1 MGKVKAASN
10 ILKSTLASLKS
21 DFILVQEPY
30 THDNKIQGIPQNWNV
45 FSSTNKKAAIFSP
58 SGNNTPI
65 IISAK
70 ENAVAIKIHT
80 DTHPITLVSAYSS
93 PRENISRTLEDIR
106 SIIQPLSKEE
116 VIICADLNAH
126 HSFWGYSDEDTRGK
140 AVLDFIMGYNLF
152 ICNTSDAPPTH
163 HNYNGSQGWPD
174 LTICSHSLI
183 NSITNWE
190 VLDKITNSD
199 HAYIEITLSN
209 TITSHKMRRYK
220 TLHGNHTK
228 FLNELRPHVPSLIN
242 NIRASRTE
250 SDVHSIAKSIQ
261 QEIITACNKS
271 FKIKSIQIYQNP
283 SWWNQKLEVNKKKVL
298 ALRRR
303 AQRSDPTTRT
313 RRNKIWK
320 IEQAKFIKEIRIAK
334 AIGWKK
340 TCASATNPYG
350 KHYKSAFQKTV
361 LPTQLSVLQDASP
374 QGSMKE
380 IAQDIL
386 NKIFPFPTTTI
397 NPLSH
402 SSSTRNDIPFSKQ
415 EITHVIK
422 SLPNG
427 KAPGIDG
434 IDNLILKSLNKEFPD
449 LLHSLFNKCLETST
463 FPDSFK
469 ISNIILFQKLGK
481 DPKLPTSYR
490 PIALLPTLGKA
501 LEKLLTQRLTFYLE
515 KNNKLNSNQHGFRE
529 GKSVDSAIS
538 SLMDKIATAR
548 REGLHVIALS
558 LDIKGAFDNILHQAI
573 LNNLIKNEAP
583 PNIINIFANL
593 LKNRKIILNTQDG
606 IAIRDQLKGCPQGSC
621 SGPAL
626 WNLVINDLLR
636 TSWPENTH
644 IQAFADD
651 IILLIKAKTKEDL
664 KNATAAAIS

>member
-1 MGKVKAASN
+1 PLLNSSLTSSSKLKILQINLGKVKAASN
-10 ILKSTLASLKS
+10 ILKTTLASLKS
-21 DFILVQEPY
+21 DFILVQEPHI
-30 THDNKIQGIPQNWNV
+30 HDNKIQGIPQNWNV

-58 SGNNTPI
+58 NGNNTPI
-65 IISAK
+65 IISVT

-80 DTHPITLVSAYSS
+80 DKHPLTLVSAYSS
-93 PRENISRTLEDIR
+93 PRENNSGTLEDLR
-106 SIIQPLSKEE
+106 TIIQPQSKEE
-116 VIICADLNAH
+116 TIICAYLNAH

-163 HNYNGSQGWPD
+163 HNYNGSQGWPN

-183 NSITNWE
+183 NSISNWE

-209 TITSHKMRRYK
+209 TITSHKLRRYK

-228 FLNELRPHVPSLIN
+228 FLNALRPHVPSLIN

-250 SDVHSIAKSIQ
+250 TD
-261 QEIITACNKS
+261 
-271 FKIKSIQIYQNP
+271 QNP
-283 SWWNQKLEVNKKKVL
+283 SWWNPKLEVNKKKVL

-303 AQRSDPTTRT
+303 AQRSGPATRT
-313 RRNKIWK
+313 HRNKIWK

-334 AIGWKK
+334 ALGWKK
-340 TCASATNPYG
+340 TCVSATNPYG
-350 KHYKSAFQKTV
+350 KHYKSAFQKTA

-386 NKIFPFPTTTI
+386 NKIFPFPTTSIT
-397 NPLSH
+397 PLSH
-402 SSSTRNDIPFSKQ
+402 SSSTSDDTPFTRQ
-415 EITHVIK
+415 EIAHVIK

-427 KAPGIDG
+427 KAPGID
-434 IDNLILKSLNKEFPD
+434 NLILKSLNKEYPD
-449 LLHSLFNKCLETST
+449 LLHSLYNKCLEIST

-501 LEKLLTQRLTFYLE
+501 LEKLLTQRLTFFLE
-515 KNNKLNSNQHGFRE
+515 KTTSSIPTSKVSERENQWTRQYQRLWTKFQQLAER
-529 GKSVDSAIS
+529 DSMS
-538 SLMDKIATAR
+538 
-548 REGLHVIALS
+548 
-558 LDIKGAFDNILHQAI
+558 
-573 LNNLIKNEAP
+573 
-583 PNIINIFANL
+583 
-593 LKNRKIILNTQDG
+593 
-606 IAIRDQLKGCPQGSC
+606 
-621 SGPAL
+621 
-626 WNLVINDLLR
+626 
-636 TSWPENTH
+636 
-644 IQAFADD
+644 
-651 IILLIKAKTKEDL
+651 
-664 KNATAAAIS
+664 